1 MQTEIILAG
10 FGGQGIL
17 FGGMVLAYAAMDCE
31 QNTTWIPSY
40 GPEMRGG
47 TANVTVIVS
56 DEEIG
61 SPIVKQPG
69 VALVFNLPS
78 MEKYELLVKPGG
90 VLVYNSSLI
99 DSPPR
104 RTDITYVPV
113 PANEIAEELGG
124 VRMANMVALGAMLG
138 VTHLLPLAAI
148 NQALADHLPAS
159 KRAFLSA
166 NQRAVGRGAAV
177 IESFSSDCS
186 PPGPGQN

>member
-61 SPIVKQPG
+61 SPIVRKPE
-69 VALVFNLPS
+69 VAIVFNLPS
-78 MEKYELLVKPGG
+78 MEKYEPLVKPGG

-99 DSPPR
+99 DSLPQR
-104 RTDITYVPV
+104 GDITYVPV

-124 VRMANMVALGAMLG
+124 VKMANMVALGAMIG
-138 VTHLLPLAAI
+138 VTHLLPMTAI
-148 NQALADHLPAS
+148 NQALIDHLPAS
-159 KRAFLSA
+159 KRASLAA
-166 NQRAVGRGAAV
+166 NQQAIERGAAV
-177 IESFSSDCS
+177 AESLAKGVKS
-186 PPGPGQN
+186 QE

>member
-17 FGGMVLAYAAMDCE
+17 FGGMILAYAAMDNG

-47 TANVTVIVS
+47 TANVTVIIS

-61 SPIVKQPG
+61 SPIVRQPQA
-69 VALVFNLPS
+69 VIAFNIPS
-78 MEKYELLVKPGG
+78 LEKYEPLVKTGG

-99 DSPPR
+99 DRAPQ

-113 PANEIAEELGG
+113 PANDIAKELGN
-124 VRMANMVALGAMLG
+124 VKMANMVAVGALI
-138 VTHLLPLAAI
+138 TATKLLPLSAI
-148 NQALADHLPAS
+148 SQALQNHLPAS
-159 KRAFLSA
+159 KRASLPENERALS
-166 NQRAVGRGAAV
+166 RGV
-177 IESFSSDCS
+177 EVVKSLDVM
-186 PPGPGQN
+186 G

>member
-1 MQTEIILAG
+1 MQTEVILAG

-47 TANVTVIVS
+47 TANVTVIVG

-61 SPIVKQPG
+61 SPIVRQP
-69 VALVFNLPS
+69 AAAIVFNLPS
-78 MEKYELLVKPGG
+78 MEKYEPLVKPGG

-99 DSPPR
+99 DSLPQ

-113 PANEIAEELGG
+113 PANDIAEELGG
-124 VRMANMVALGAMLG
+124 VKMANMVALGAMMG
-138 VTHLLPLAAI
+138 VTHLLPLAAV

-159 KRAFLSA
+159 KRDSLSA
-166 NQRAVGRGAAV
+166 NQEAVERGAALA
-177 IESFSSDCS
+177 ESLVK
-186 PPGPGQN
+186 GVKGEL